1 VADALRGGNPRPLNR
16 SVLVATSLEA
26 TVSSYPARLVGEH
39 VPKNA
44 DRLEVRSTTRRHRA
58 LVRGTDA
65 AVVLGV
71 LGYTTAEPSSRVDA
85 AEFISRARA
94 WLAQHD
100 PHAVRDPDAA
110 SPISWTPDPTSAQ
123 AYHRSPTAYRG
134 TFSSFTFTSRAPGTD
149 DWISWRPR

>member
-1 VADALRGGNPRPLNR
+1 VFWLRP
-16 SVLVATSLEA
+16 SLEV
-26 TVSSYPARLVGEH
+26 TVSPYPARLVGEH

-58 LVRGTDA
+58 LVRGSDA

-71 LGYTTAEPSSRVDA
+71 LGYTTAEPASRVDA
-85 AEFISRARA
+85 AEFISRARD
-94 WLAQHD
+94 WLAHHD
-100 PHAVRDPDAA
+100 PHAVRDPDGA

-134 TFSSFTFTSRAPGTD
+134 TFSSFTFTSRAPRTD